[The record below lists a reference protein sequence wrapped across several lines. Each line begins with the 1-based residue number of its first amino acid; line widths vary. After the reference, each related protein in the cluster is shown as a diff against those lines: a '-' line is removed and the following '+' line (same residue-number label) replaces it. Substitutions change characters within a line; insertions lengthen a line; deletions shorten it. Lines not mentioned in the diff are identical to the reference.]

1 MDAKTIIAKRAGQ
14 EFSNGDYVNLGI
26 GIPTLIANH
35 LPENIKVT
43 FHSENGFL
51 GIGPKPTP
59 GNEDRDIVNAGGLP
73 VSILPGGATFDS
85 AMSFAIIRGGHLNIT
100 VLGALQVDEEANLAN
115 WIIPGKKVPGM
126 GGAMDLVAGA
136 RRVIIAME
144 HTAKGKPKIVPHCTL
159 PLTATRAVHMIVTEM
174 AVFKY
179 LPTLTLTELAPGV
192 TEEQIRQ
199 CTSAKYDVAVDL
211 KIMPIVE

>member
-59 GNEDRDIVNAGGLP
+59 GNEDCDIVNAGGLP